1 MTTEVAPWW
10 QRRLNDTVMA
20 GLLLCRRVD
29 PFVRPAFDATLRQ
42 PVQDTV
48 QWLINAGRRDEGLG
62 LAEERIQPDEE
73 VAAKA
78 IADLLT
84 IVTRPKYPPGAFLRA
99 GNTKTYAV
107 VDGKFTVHK
116 GLPSPYR
123 YGVLAKPRTY
133 QARVRLSGPGPDA
146 PPDIEDNG
154 ILSIGVKLLDV
165 PGPKL
170 QGSTVDLLALSAP
183 MFTTPDVAANVEL
196 QRYLRAGIP
205 LLYFLNPRRPH
216 LLNAAMQALYAKTH
230 ANPLDATYW
239 SCVPYL
245 IGPKQAM
252 KYRLTPVEPTHAT
265 VPLNPADNY
274 LQQAVIDTLT
284 ESAARFDYAIQ
295 LQTDPHRMP
304 IEDATVIWPEHLSPH
319 QTVATLTIP
328 PQAINP
334 ADQFQ
339 LADQLTYNP
348 WHTLKE
354 HRPLG
359 NQNRARRTVYH
370 QLAHLRQA
378 ANHTPEGDA

>member
-1 MTTEVAPWW
+1 MDWLDLP
-10 QRRLNDTVMA
+10 RRL
-20 GLLLCRRVD
+20 D
-29 PFVRPAFDATLRQ
+29 PFVRPLFDATLRQ
-42 PVQDTV
+42 PLTDAVQY
-48 QWLINAGRRDEGLG
+48 LRNASRRDEGLS
-62 LAEERIQPDEE
+62 LAEERPEPDEDASTKGIIE
-73 VAAKA
+73 V
-78 IADLLT
+78 L
-84 IVTRPKYPPGAFLRA
+84 GAFLERTYQPGSYLRA

-107 VDGKFTVHK
+107 VHGSFMVHK
-116 GLPSPYR
+116 GLPTPYR
-123 YGVLAKPRTY
+123 QGLFAQSRTY
-133 QARVRLSGPGPDA
+133 PAWVRFAGPGPFA
-146 PPDIEDNG
+146 PPDIRDNG
-154 ILSIGVKLLDV
+154 VLSIGVKLMDV
-165 PGPKL
+165 PGRKL
-170 QGSTVDLLALSAP
+170 MGSTVDFTALSAP
-183 MFTTPDVAANVEL
+183 TTATGSLADNLAYRHHLVKG
-196 QRYLRAGIP
+196 RP
-205 LLYFLNPRRPH
+205 LGYFLNPRDPH
-216 LLNAAMQALYAKTH
+216 ILDLLMQALYAKTH

-284 ESAARFDYAIQ
+284 ESTARFDYAIQ